1 MRDVGD
7 WGGGG
12 AEKCVSAG
20 ETTPEKKHT
29 HSHTLSREIIGL
41 FLCLVIAALSVI
53 SLCLGGKHRL
63 ILSSGNILDPA
74 QG

>member
-20 ETTPEKKHT
+20 ETTPEKNTHT
-29 HSHTLSREIIGL
+29 HTLSPEK
-41 FLCLVIAALSVI
+41 LS
-53 SLCLGGKHRL
+53 
-63 ILSSGNILDPA
+63 A
-74 QG
+74 FFFAW